1 MTKASDAKA
10 DPTRIGASMPFDQ
23 GIWEETLSVIAE
35 SGIGQRDVIENFMLF
50 QRRVNFGKFLTH
62 VEIFKQVVKIP
73 GHIVECGVF
82 KGMSLLTFVKLIE
95 VLCPAD
101 SLKRVVGFDTFE
113 GFVGLAEQDGPPNE
127 RRGKVVGGWNAGAFL
142 RALEQLIDI
151 TQRDSM
157 VPRVKRVELI
167 KGDVVETIP
176 EYVRKNPGIRIA
188 LLHLD
193 MDLYEPTLC
202 ALEHLYPLVVPG
214 GIVLLDEYGMDGF
227 PGESAA
233 FDRFFGKDRP
243 QLTKF
248 PYSPTPGGYFR
259 KVG

>member
-1 MTKASDAKA
+1 MTEHKP
-10 DPTRIGASMPFDQ
+10 DPTRMGASTGFDAK
-23 GIWEETLSVIAE
+23 IWEDTVKVITDG
-35 SGIGQRDVIENFMLF
+35 GIGQEDVIENFMLF
-50 QRRVNFGKFLTH
+50 LRRVNFGKFLSH
-62 VEIFKQVVKIP
+62 VQIFNEVMDVP

-101 SLKRVVGFDTFE
+101 SLKRVIGFDTFE
-113 GFVGLAEQDGPPNE
+113 GFVNLAEKDGLPNE
-127 RRGKVVGGWNAGAFL
+127 KRGKVVGGWNSSDFL
-142 RALEQLIDI
+142 PTLQKLVEI

-157 VPRVKRVELI
+157 VPRVKRVELV
-167 KGDVVETIP
+167 KGDASVSIP
-176 EYVRKNPGIRIA
+176 EYVKANPGIRIS

-193 MDLYEPTLC
+193 MDLYEPTLA
-202 ALEHLYPLVVPG
+202 ALRHLYPLVSPG

-233 FDRFFGKDRP
+233 FDDFFGANRP
-243 QLTKF
+243 QLKKF
-248 PYSPTPGGYFR
+248 PFTSTPGGYFR

>member
-1 MTKASDAKA
+1 MTDFKP
-10 DPTRIGASMPFDQ
+10 DPTRMGASTGFDSK
-23 GIWEETLSVIAE
+23 IWEDTVKVITE
-35 SGIGQRDVIENFMLF
+35 GGIGQEDVIENFMLF
-50 QRRVNFGKFLTH
+50 LRRVNFGKFLSH
-62 VEIFKQVVKIP
+62 VQIFNEVMDIP

-101 SLKRVVGFDTFE
+101 SLKRVIGFDTFE
-113 GFVGLAEQDGPPNE
+113 GFVNLAEKDGLPNE
-127 RRGKVVGGWNAGAFL
+127 KRGKVVGGWNSSDFL
-142 RALEQLIDI
+142 PTLQKLVEI

-157 VPRVKRVELI
+157 VPRVKRVELV
-167 KGDVVETIP
+167 KGDASVSIP
-176 EYVRKNPGIRIA
+176 EYVKANPGIRIS

-193 MDLYEPTLC
+193 MDLYDPTLA
-202 ALEHLYPLVVPG
+202 ALRHLYPLVSPG

-233 FDRFFGKDRP
+233 FDDYFGANRP
-243 QLTKF
+243 RLKKF
-248 PYSPTPGGYFR
+248 PFTSTPGGYFR

>member
-1 MTKASDAKA
+1 MTEHKA
-10 DPTRIGASMPFDQ
+10 DPTRMGASTGFDAK
-23 GIWEETLSVIAE
+23 IWEDTVKVITDG
-35 SGIGQRDVIENFMLF
+35 GIGQEDVIENFMLF
-50 QRRVNFGKFLTH
+50 LRRVNFGKFLSH
-62 VEIFKQVVKIP
+62 VQIFNEVMDVP

-101 SLKRVVGFDTFE
+101 SLKRVIGFDTFE
-113 GFVGLAEQDGPPNE
+113 GFVNLAEKDGLPNE
-127 RRGKVVGGWNAGAFL
+127 KRGKVVGGWNSSDFL
-142 RALEQLIDI
+142 PTLQKLVEI

-157 VPRVKRVELI
+157 VPRVKRVELV
-167 KGDVVETIP
+167 KGDASVSIP
-176 EYVRKNPGIRIA
+176 EYVKANPGIRIS

-193 MDLYEPTLC
+193 MDLYEPTLA
-202 ALEHLYPLVVPG
+202 ALRHLYPLVSPG

-233 FDRFFGKDRP
+233 FDDFFGANRP
-243 QLTKF
+243 QLKKF
-248 PYSPTPGGYFR
+248 PFTSTPGGYFR

>member
-1 MTKASDAKA
+1 MTDFKA
-10 DPTRIGASMPFDQ
+10 DPTRMGASTGFDSK
-23 GIWEETLSVIAE
+23 IWEDTVKVITE
-35 SGIGQRDVIENFMLF
+35 GGIGQEDVIENFMLF
-50 QRRVNFGKFLTH
+50 LRRVNFGKFLSH
-62 VEIFKQVVKIP
+62 VQIFNEVMDVP

-101 SLKRVVGFDTFE
+101 SLKRVIGFDTFE
-113 GFVGLAEQDGPPNE
+113 GFVNLAEKDGLPNE
-127 RRGKVVGGWNAGAFL
+127 KRGKVVGGWNSSDFL
-142 RALEQLIDI
+142 PTLQKLVEI

-157 VPRVKRVELI
+157 VPRVKRVELV
-167 KGDVVETIP
+167 KGDASVSIP
-176 EYVRKNPGIRIA
+176 EYVKANPGIRIS

-193 MDLYEPTLC
+193 MDLYDPTLA
-202 ALEHLYPLVVPG
+202 ALRYLYPLVSPG

-233 FDRFFGKDRP
+233 FDDYFGANRP
-243 QLTKF
+243 QLKKF
-248 PYSPTPGGYFR
+248 PFTSTPGGYFR